1 MIQIVPQLKVL
12 VACEPVDFRKGIDSL
27 ACVCRQQF
35 QIDPFVGTLFVFRN
49 RSGTAIKLLSYDGSG
64 FWLCQNQR
72 SSHYTSFCS
81 IRASCDRL
89 AATRSTSRFQR
100 LHCFF
105 GRFGPGSSY
114 RKKWPL

>member
-64 FWLCQNQR
+64 FWLCQKR
-72 SSHYTSFCS
+72 FS
-81 IRASCDRL
+81 RGRL
-89 AATRSTSRFQR
+89 KWWPRCATGVKSLPAEQ
-100 LHCFF
+100 LAVLIYN
-105 GRFGPGSSY
+105 GL
-114 RKKWPL
+114 PLQARMVEPWRRVS